1 MTFSPDE
8 SRLCIL
14 VGQPPMTSRPERASA
29 AGWRSTG
36 VGPDEGASTAPIL
49 AARSRAAGVTS
60 PGRWTTVEL
69 ALVFAAAF
77 AVTGSI
83 SLGLWGALGV
93 FLARLLRTPAQWRG
107 LNVALALLL
116 VTSIVPIWLEA

>member
-1 MTFSPDE
+1 
-8 SRLCIL
+8 
-14 VGQPPMTSRPERASA
+14 
-29 AGWRSTG
+29 
-36 VGPDEGASTAPIL
+36 
-49 AARSRAAGVTS
+49 VTS